1 MCGIVGFFSS
11 NSDFE
16 EKIQLNIEKMMA
28 EIVHRGPDASGVW
41 IEPNNRRLVL
51 GHRRLSII
59 DLTETGS
66 QPMISHSGRYVIS
79 YNGEIYNAN
88 YIFGDMQKAGYTGKM
103 RGTSDTEVLLE
114 AIEFYGLRDA
124 VSMCKGMFAFALYDR
139 EEESLTL
146 VRDRIGE
153 KPLYYGEVSGC
164 FVFAS
169 ELPAL
174 RAFDGF
180 EGRINYDCIADYLKY
195 GYIPAPHTIYRD
207 IYKLEPGS
215 ILKIKCRLNKQ
226 PEYKRSVYWDII
238 DIARH
243 GAENPFTGS
252 EQEAADRLEDLL
264 KESIKQQMISDVPLG
279 AFLSAGIDSSTI
291 VALMQSISTE
301 PVRTFTIGFEEAEYN
316 EADAAKEIAS
326 VLGTD
331 HTVLY
336 ATKKDALDVIP
347 KLAGMFG
354 EPFADSSQIPTYL
367 VSRLTRQHVTVAL
380 SGDGGDELFAG
391 YRDYSGVYRIY
402 NRIKNIPYPIRYA
415 GGALMQA
422 VPGGS
427 SRADRI
433 RAHGTLLAASDP
445 VDLYRR
451 TYETWRGLN
460 ILLGEAT
467 LKGREPG
474 NTGRTCIYDTIDCG
488 FYGDDVIHTAMLMNM
503 KMYHPDDILCKV
515 DRTAMAVSL
524 ETRIPLLDRDVVEF
538 AHTLPLEY
546 LRNDKEGKLVLR
558 SILYKYVDRALMDR
572 PKHGF
577 GVPVSE
583 WLRQDGLKDWA
594 SELLNPDSINET
606 NILDSKSVLKLW
618 NDYISRGIWRP
629 QIWYVL
635 MLSSWLKENK

>member
-1 MCGIVGFFSS
+1 
-11 NSDFE
+11 
-16 EKIQLNIEKMMA
+16 
-28 EIVHRGPDASGVW
+28 
-41 IEPNNRRLVL
+41 
-51 GHRRLSII
+51 
-59 DLTETGS
+59 
-66 QPMISHSGRYVIS
+66 
-79 YNGEIYNAN
+79 
-88 YIFGDMQKAGYTGKM
+88 
-103 RGTSDTEVLLE
+103 
-114 AIEFYGLRDA
+114 
-124 VSMCKGMFAFALYDR
+124 
-139 EEESLTL
+139 
-146 VRDRIGE
+146 
-153 KPLYYGEVSGC
+153 
-164 FVFAS
+164 
-169 ELPAL
+169 
-174 RAFDGF
+174 
-180 EGRINYDCIADYLKY
+180 
-195 GYIPAPHTIYRD
+195 
-207 IYKLEPGS
+207 
-215 ILKIKCRLNKQ
+215 
-226 PEYKRSVYWDII
+226 
-238 DIARH
+238 
-243 GAENPFTGS
+243 
-252 EQEAADRLEDLL
+252 
-264 KESIKQQMISDVPLG
+264 
-279 AFLSAGIDSSTI
+279 
-291 VALMQSISTE
+291 
-301 PVRTFTIGFEEAEYN
+301 
-316 EADAAKEIAS
+316 
-326 VLGTD
+326 
-331 HTVLY
+331 
-336 ATKKDALDVIP
+336 
-347 KLAGMFG
+347 
-354 EPFADSSQIPTYL
+354 
-367 VSRLTRQHVTVAL
+367 
-380 SGDGGDELFAG
+380 
-391 YRDYSGVYRIY
+391 
-402 NRIKNIPYPIRYA
+402 
-415 GGALMQA
+415 MQA

-460 ILLGEAT
+460 SLLGEAT

-558 SILYKYVDRALMDR
+558 SILYKYIDRALMNR

-594 SELLNPDSINET
+594 GELLNPDSINET

>member
-16 EKIQLNIEKMMA
+16 EKIQSNIDRMMDR
-28 EIVHRGPDASGVW
+28 IVHRGPDASGVW

-66 QPMISHSGRYVIS
+66 QPMISRSGRHVIS
-79 YNGEIYNAN
+79 YNGEIYNAD
-88 YIFGDMQKAGYTGKM
+88 YIFEAMKKAGYTGKM

-114 AIEFYGLRDA
+114 AIEFFGLRA
-124 VSMCKGMFAFALYDR
+124 AIPMCKGMFAFALYDR

-153 KPLYYGEVSGC
+153 KPLYYGEVSGS

-169 ELPAL
+169 ELPAI

-180 EGRINYDCIADYLKY
+180 EGQINYDCIADYLKH
-195 GYIPAPHTIYRD
+195 GYIPAPHTIYRN
-207 IYKLEPGS
+207 IYKLEPGCM
-215 ILKIKCRLNKQ
+215 LKIKCKANKT
-226 PEYKRSVYWDII
+226 PEYEHSIYWDIT
-238 DIARH
+238 DIARR
-243 GAENPFTGS
+243 GAEKPFTGS
-252 EQEAADRLEDLL
+252 IQEAADRLEELL
-264 KESIKQQMISDVPLG
+264 KDSIKQQMISDVPLG

-291 VALMQSISTE
+291 VSLMQSISSE
-301 PVRTFTIGFEEAEYN
+301 PVRTFTIGFEEEEYN
-316 EADAAKEIAS
+316 EADAATEIAS

-354 EPFADSSQIPTYL
+354 EPFADSSQIPAYL

-402 NRIKNIPYPIRYA
+402 NRIKGIPYPVRCV
-415 GGALMQA
+415 GGALMRA
-422 VPGGS
+422 TPGGS
-427 SRADRI
+427 VRSDRI
-433 RAHGTLLAASDP
+433 RSHGTLLAASDP
-445 VDLYRR
+445 TDLYRR
-451 TYETWRGLN
+451 TYETWNGLN
-460 ILLGEAT
+460 SLLGEAT

-474 NTGRTCIYDTIDCG
+474 NIGRTCIYDNIDCG

-538 AHTLPLEY
+538 ALTLPLDY

-558 SILYKYVDRALMDR
+558 SILYKYVDKDIMNR

-577 GVPVSE
+577 SVPVSE
-583 WLRQDGLKDWA
+583 WLRQKELRDWA
-594 SELLNPDSINET
+594 DELLNPDSINKAGV
-606 NILDSKSVLKLW
+606 LDSKNVLKLW
-618 NDYISRGIWRP
+618 NSYISRGIWRP
-629 QIWYVL
+629 QIWYAL
-635 MLSSWLKENK
+635 MLSSWFKENK

>member
-28 EIVHRGPDASGVW
+28 AIVHRGPDASGVW

-88 YIFGDMQKAGYTGKM
+88 YIFEDMQKAGYTGKM

-174 RAFDGF
+174 RTFDGF

-215 ILKIKCRLNKQ
+215 ILEIKCRLNKK
-226 PEYKRSVYWDII
+226 PEYKRSVYWNII

-264 KESIKQQMISDVPLG
+264 KKSIKQQMISDVPLG

-367 VSRLTRQHVTVAL
+367 VSRLTKQHVTVAL
-380 SGDGGDELFAG
+380 SGDG
-391 YRDYSGVYRIY
+391 
-402 NRIKNIPYPIRYA
+402 
-415 GGALMQA
+415 
-422 VPGGS
+422 
-427 SRADRI
+427 
-433 RAHGTLLAASDP
+433 
-445 VDLYRR
+445 
-451 TYETWRGLN
+451 
-460 ILLGEAT
+460 
-467 LKGREPG
+467 
-474 NTGRTCIYDTIDCG
+474 
-488 FYGDDVIHTAMLMNM
+488 
-503 KMYHPDDILCKV
+503 
-515 DRTAMAVSL
+515 
-524 ETRIPLLDRDVVEF
+524 
-538 AHTLPLEY
+538 
-546 LRNDKEGKLVLR
+546 
-558 SILYKYVDRALMDR
+558 
-572 PKHGF
+572 
-577 GVPVSE
+577 
-583 WLRQDGLKDWA
+583 
-594 SELLNPDSINET
+594 
-606 NILDSKSVLKLW
+606 
-618 NDYISRGIWRP
+618 
-629 QIWYVL
+629 
-635 MLSSWLKENK
+635 